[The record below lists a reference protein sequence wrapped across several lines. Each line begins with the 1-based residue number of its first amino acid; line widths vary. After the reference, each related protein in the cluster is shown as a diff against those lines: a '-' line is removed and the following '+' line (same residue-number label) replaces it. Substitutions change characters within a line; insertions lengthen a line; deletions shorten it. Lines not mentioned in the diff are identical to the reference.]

1 MQQME
6 ATRVASEVAQ
16 RQHMEALRQLE
27 ENGTAAPM
35 YDFEP
40 RPPHQEWSLE
50 DFFEASISQV

>member
-1 MQQME
+1 
-6 ATRVASEVAQ
+6 VASEVAQ